1 MGLWSKKSIY
11 TLAKSVESQEE
22 LEIPKQSSTLES
34 FKLRRTLG
42 PLNLIAL
49 GIGVIIG
56 AGLFSITGIAAAEH
70 AGPAIILS
78 FLVAAF
84 GCCLAGLCYSELAS
98 MIPVAGSAYTY
109 AYVTLGELLA
119 WIIGWDLVLE
129 YALGATTVS
138 ISWSAYVVSLLKDFN
153 IHLPIDWIAS
163 PWHPTL
169 LADGTLNYGMFNF
182 PAFFIICLAT
192 LILILGIKESAVVN
206 ALIVVIKVSV
216 VILFIALGVNYI
228 QWENYTP
235 FIPANTGEYGS
246 FGISGIMRAAG
257 IVFFAYIGF
266 DSISTAAQETVNPQR
281 NMPIGILGSLV
292 ICTILYVL
300 FSFVMVGMVNYKA
313 LNVAAPVALAVD
325 QTPYFWLNWLVKLAI
340 LAGFTSVILVMLLGQ
355 SRIFYAM
362 SRDGLLP
369 PIFSDLHTKFKT
381 PWKSN
386 LVIMLFVGLLGAFA
400 PLSLVGNLVSIG
412 TLFAFV
418 VVSAAV
424 LVLRYT
430 YPEYP
435 RSFKTPFVP
444 WVPLLGILV
453 CSAMMASLSYDTWIR
468 LAVWLA
474 LGMLIYFSYGKRHS
488 LESERSGSKK
498 GKK

>member
-1 MGLWSKKSIY
+1 MGLWSRKSIHALNEDREGEVR
-11 TLAKSVESQEE
+11 THLK
-22 LEIPKQSSTLES
+22 
-34 FKLRRTLG
+34 RTLG
-42 PLNLIAL
+42 PIHLIAL
-49 GIGVIIG
+49 GIGAIIG

-70 AGPAIILS
+70 AGPAIVLS
-78 FLVAAF
+78 FILAAI
-84 GCCLAGLCYSELAS
+84 GCCFAGLCYSELAS

-129 YALGATTVS
+129 YALGAATVS
-138 ISWSAYVVSLLKDFN
+138 ISWSAYVVSLLRDFN
-153 IHLPIDWIAS
+153 IHLPVDWIAS
-163 PWHPTL
+163 PWHSTV
-169 LADGTLNYGMFNF
+169 LADGTLDFGMINL
-182 PAFFIICLAT
+182 PAVFIICIAS

-206 ALIVVIKVSV
+206 SLIVVIKISV
-216 VILFIALGVNYI
+216 VIIFIAIGVNYI
-228 QWENYTP
+228 HWENYTP
-235 FIPANTGEYGS
+235 FIPPNTGEFGS

-266 DSISTAAQETVNPQR
+266 DSISTAAQETINPQK

-292 ICTILYVL
+292 ICTLLYVL
-300 FSFVMVGMVNYKA
+300 FSFVMVGMVNYKE

-325 QTPYFWLNWLVKLAI
+325 QTPYFWLNWLVKLGI

-369 PIFSDLHTKFKT
+369 PIFSDLHAKYKT

-430 YPEYP
+430 HPEYP
-435 RSFKTPFVP
+435 RSFRTPLVP

-453 CSAMMASLSYDTWIR
+453 CLVMMASLSHDTWFR
-468 LAVWLA
+468 LAVWLL
-474 LGMLIYFSYGKRHS
+474 LGMLIYFSYGRRHS
-488 LESERSGSKK
+488 LLSKQER
-498 GKK
+498 